1 MMFRTTGTGR
11 LILASSSPRRRLLL
25 GDLGLTFEIITADV
39 DERPLSRETPPGFVS
54 RISME
59 KCMNVSSVCRDGTI
73 LGADTVV
80 VLDGEI
86 LGKPA
91 DRESAKAMLKR
102 LSGRWHEVWTG
113 FCIFNRGQAVTVQ
126 RAVKTDVL
134 FSRLTDKV
142 CDAYVKT
149 GEPMDKAGAYGIQG
163 VGGVL
168 VKRIRGSYTNVVG
181 LPLAEV
187 IKELESL
194 CVITP
199 ADESPNP

>member
-1 MMFRTTGTGR
+1 MMFRTTGR

-25 GDLGLTFEIITADV
+25 GDLGLNFEIITADV
-39 DERPLSRETPPGFVS
+39 DERPFFEETPPGFVS
-54 RISME
+54 RISLE
-59 KCMNVSSVCRDGTI
+59 KCMSVSSVCLDGTI

-113 FCIFNRGQAVTVQ
+113 FCIFNRSQAVTVQ
-126 RAVKTDVL
+126 RAVKTDVF
-134 FSRLTDKV
+134 FSRLTDKI

-168 VKRIRGSYTNVVG
+168 VERIRGSYTNVVG

-187 IKELESL
+187 VKELESL

>member
-1 MMFRTTGTGR
+1 MMFRTTGR
-11 LILASSSPRRRLLL
+11 LILASSSPRRRQLL
-25 GDLGLTFEIITADV
+25 GDLGLNFEIITADV
-39 DERPLSRETPPGFVS
+39 DERPVFEETPPEFVS
-54 RISME
+54 RISLE
-59 KCMNVSSVCRDGTI
+59 KCMSVSSVCLDGTI

-80 VLDGEI
+80 VLGGEI

-91 DRESAKAMLKR
+91 DRESAKDMLKR

-113 FCIFNRGQAVTVQ
+113 FCIFSQGQAVTVQ

-134 FSRLTDKV
+134 FARLTDKV

-163 VGGVL
+163 VGGVFVER
-168 VKRIRGSYTNVVG
+168 VKGSYTNVVG

-187 IKELESL
+187 VKELESL